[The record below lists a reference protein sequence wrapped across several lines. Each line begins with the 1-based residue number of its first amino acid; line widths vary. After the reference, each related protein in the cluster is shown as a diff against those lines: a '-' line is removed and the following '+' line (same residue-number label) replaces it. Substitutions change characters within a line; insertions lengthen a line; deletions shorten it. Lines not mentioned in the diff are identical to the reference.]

1 MSDIDTEFV
10 PEEEAENP
18 AAVVKKL
25 RERLQAAEKE
35 RGEYLEGWQ
44 RSRAD
49 FANLKRDE
57 DMRKGHVEERIK
69 ASVGEDLVPVLDSF
83 EMSLQHSK
91 TKELEVIYKQLLDS
105 LKRIGIEQFGKAGEV
120 FDPKK
125 FEALQEVAT
134 EDEAQDNT
142 VAAVFRSGYALND
155 YVIRPAQV
163 SLYTYKN

>member
-1 MSDIDTEFV
+1 MSDIETEFV

-18 AAVVKKL
+18 AALIKKL
-25 RERLQAAEKE
+25 REKLHTAEKE

-44 RSRAD
+44 RTRAD

-57 DMRKGHVEERIK
+57 DMRKVHVEERIK

-83 EMSLQHSK
+83 EMALSHNK

-105 LKRIGIEQFGKAGEV
+105 LKRLGVEQFGKVGDV
-120 FDPKK
+120 CDPRK
-125 FEALQEVAT
+125 FEALQEVPAET
-134 EDEAQDNT
+134 EEQDTT
-142 VAAVFRSGYALND
+142 VATVFRSGYSIGE

-163 SLYTYKN
+163 SVYTYKN

>member
-1 MSDIDTEFV
+1 MSDIETEFV

-25 RERLQAAEKE
+25 RERLHAAEKE

-57 DMRKGHVEERIK
+57 DMRKDHVEERIK

-105 LKRIGIEQFGKAGEV
+105 LKRIGIEQFGKAGDV

-125 FEALQEVAT
+125 FEALQEVPA

-142 VAAVFRSGYALND
+142 VAQVFRSGYALND

>member
-18 AAVVKKL
+18 ATLIKKL
-25 RERLQAAEKE
+25 RERLHTAEKE

-57 DMRKGHVEERIK
+57 DSRRTHTEERIK
-69 ASVGEDLVPVLDSF
+69 AGIGEDLVPVLDSF
-83 EMSLQHSK
+83 EMALQHQK
-91 TKELEVIYKQLLDS
+91 TKELEVLQKQLLDT
-105 LKRIGIEQFGKAGEV
+105 LKRIGIEQFGKVGDV

-125 FEALQEVAT
+125 FEALQEVAA
-134 EDEAQDNT
+134 ERAEQDNT
-142 VAAVFRSGYALND
+142 VATVFRSGYALGE

-163 SLYTYKN
+163 VLYSFKN